1 MGGEGG
7 AQVDDLGPQDQPHAT
22 KICKYKY
29 KYKYK
34 VDYLGLQN
42 QSHAT
47 TTYTK
52 TKTDTLAEM

>member
-22 KICKYKY
+22 KICKY